1 MKQLLLL
8 KKMQLHHLIFPF
20 NAFPFHARFLIGG
33 FELSLQYVHFP
44 VSSLHL
50 RISHLHICL
59 LHSLSEANQVIEHSL
74 EAVLLSHS
82 FITLQE
88 DLISSVKDI

>member
-1 MKQLLLL
+1 MKLLLL
-8 KKMQLHHLIFPF
+8 VKKMQLHHLIFPF
-20 NAFPFHARFLIGG
+20 YTFPFHARFLIGG
-33 FELSLQYVHFP
+33 FELSLRYVHFP
-44 VSSLHL
+44 VSST
-50 RISHLHICL
+50 ISHLHICL
-59 LHSLSEANQVIEHSL
+59 LHSLSAKQVIEHSL